1 MSVQAA
7 SSTSVPTTG
16 GERKLRRELGLP
28 QVFMQSLG
36 TIAPAAS
43 LLFTI
48 QLMAQYAGIATSLA
62 LVIGGAIMVM
72 AAVALS
78 DLARRVPS
86 AAGYYAYVT
95 ESLGPRWGLGTAW
108 MELIYMVAA
117 ALNAGFISEVI
128 QSQLKANYSFNLPWQ
143 VLFVLI
149 IVTTRFLVW
158 RGVKLTGK
166 ALIILGSIELAVLL
180 ILGIWGF
187 ANPGHGGVQVGNAF
201 STSVPKGGDF
211 ALAVVFAIFF
221 YAGWEGA
228 GPVAEETENPRRNIP
243 IAMIGSLL
251 LLLVVFVI
259 SVWGT
264 FVGWGTAHL
273 DTFVS
278 SSTLP
283 NFVLVHQW
291 WHGAWIILLL
301 VLLNS
306 VVCFALCGT
315 LVATRMLYGMSRVGV
330 MPAWLNSVDDKY
342 GTPHRAIAAELVI
355 ALVVG
360 LVMGQIFGPQEAF
373 FIYGLAATLLY
384 IGVYIV
390 GNGAVLLFFRRKA
403 PQDFN
408 VIRHVVFP
416 LVSAAGLIYVF
427 YKTVNPFPAYP
438 VGAGIWW
445 ALGWAIFG
453 VGLALVVGNRAR
465 GKSLLP
471 DGDDAGGDSAII
483 S

>member
-1 MSVQAA
+1 MSAEAA
-7 SSTSVPTTG
+7 SPMAAPGVAAEP
-16 GERKLRRELGLP
+16 KLQRELRLP

-43 LLFTI
+43 LIFTI
-48 QLMAQYAGIATSLA
+48 QLMAQYAGVSTVLA
-62 LVIGGAIMVM
+62 LIVGGVVMIM
-72 AAVALS
+72 AAVSIS

-86 AAGYYAYVT
+86 SAGYYAYVT
-95 ESLGPRWGLGTAW
+95 EAIGPRWGLGTAW

-117 ALNAGFISEVI
+117 ALNAGFISEI
-128 QSQLKANYSFNLPWQ
+128 IEGQLKSNYSFNLPWQ
-143 VLFVLI
+143 VTFVVI
-149 IVTTRFLVW
+149 IIATRFLVW

-166 ALIILGSIELAVLL
+166 ALVILGSIELSVLL
-180 ILGIWGF
+180 ILGLWGF
-187 ANPGHGGVQVGNAF
+187 ADPGHGGVQVGNAL
-201 STSVPKGGDF
+201 STHVPKGGDF

-228 GPVAEETENPRRNIP
+228 APVAEETQNPRRNVP
-243 IAMIGSLL
+243 IAMIGSLV

-264 FVGWGTAHL
+264 MVGWGTDRLAS
-273 DTFVS
+273 FAS
-278 SSTLP
+278 AAALP
-283 NFVLVHQW
+283 NFTLVHHW

-315 LVATRMLYGMSRVGV
+315 LVATRMMYGMSRVGV
-330 MPAWLNSVDDKY
+330 MPSWLNSVDSRY
-342 GTPHRAIAAELVI
+342 GTPHRAIAAELVM

-360 LVMGQIFGPQEAF
+360 LVMGTIFGPPEAF

-384 IGVYIV
+384 IAVYII
-390 GNGAVLLFFRRKA
+390 GNAGVMMFFLRKA
-403 PQDFN
+403 RQDFN
-408 VIRHVVFP
+408 IFKHAIFP
-416 LVSAAGLIYVF
+416 IVSAAGLVYVF
-427 YKTVNPFPAYP
+427 YKTISPFPAYP

-445 ALGWAIFG
+445 ALGWAVVG
-453 VGLALVVGNRAR
+453 VILALAFGNRAR

-471 DGDDAGGDSAII
+471 EGDDDS
-483 S
+483 